1 MFRNENITTPDNP
14 KTRQYFKKCQSTSF
28 YPDENVP
35 QQSQFILLKLFE
47 MCMRNINNSNII
59 DF

>member
-1 MFRNENITTPDNP
+1 M
-14 KTRQYFKKCQSTSF
+14 KTLQLQIILKQDSISKSASQHLSF